1 MRKFILGF
9 LPLALAILTIIL
21 IKPSDEKCR
30 KLAVETLAASNIQAA
45 PSNIVVKDYVVLKV
59 LHYAGSQDT
68 VRMGN
73 AGFLQVD
80 IDEEDLERV
89 RGTVKK

>member
-21 IKPSDEKCR
+21 IKPSDEQCR
-30 KLAVETLAASNIQAA
+30 KRAVEILAASNIQAA
-45 PSNIVVKDYVVLKV
+45 PGNIIVKDYVLLKV
-59 LHYAGSQDT
+59 LHYAGNRDT

-80 IDEEDLERV
+80 IDEDDLERV
-89 RGTVKK
+89 RGTLTK